1 MTVKDK
7 IRFGTATYH
16 EAHQYSVDIGQI
28 LAEVFQENLSSDML
42 PHGRMYYN
50 IAQKVIDPMMVEN
63 FNLVA
68 ENTVQIQELLNNR
81 AGISIAGQYPTL
93 NQDRIDGL
101 IQRLADEEVFDNIKW
116 ILGDPIVNFSQSIVD
131 DTLKANAD
139 FHYKSGLN
147 PKIRRT
153 VSGHKPCEWCRKIA
167 GVYDYPVSNMDVYRR
182 HKKCRCETE
191 YDPGDGKT
199 QNVWDKTWR

>member
-1 MTVKDK
+1 
-7 IRFGTATYH
+7 
-16 EAHQYSVDIGQI
+16 
-28 LAEVFQENLSSDML
+28 
-42 PHGRMYYN
+42 
-50 IAQKVIDPMMVEN
+50 MMVEN

-68 ENTVQIQELLNNR
+68 ENTVQIQELLNNQ

-101 IQRLADEEVFDNIKW
+101 IQRLADEEVFDDIKW

-153 VSGHKPCEWCRKIA
+153 ANRGCCQWCSKIA
-167 GVYDYPVSNMDVYRR
+167 GVYDYPVTNQDVYRR
-182 HKKCRCETE
+182 HKNCRCETD